1 MKVDDAIRALQDFP
15 WRNTGRTL
23 LQRFR
28 EDRLGNTASS
38 LTFTT
43 LISLVPLFAV
53 VLAVFSAF
61 PMFGK
66 LQVSLQQWLGANL
79 IPDPI
84 AKQVIGALTQFANKA
99 SRLGWV
105 GFGVLVVTAVSLV
118 LTIDRTFNAIW
129 RVRQPRPLGQRVLI
143 YWGVLT
149 LGPLAL
155 AGSIALTSYVA
166 SVSRGLVAAMPDS
179 LQLLLDLIDFGLSVL
194 VAAALYHY
202 VPNTAVRWRHALAG
216 GLFVA
221 LGLDIAKRLLV
232 LYIKAVPTFSAV
244 YGAFSAL
251 PILLLW
257 IYLMWVVLLLGAV
270 IAAYLPTLL
279 GGIAWRGDTPGAAFQ
294 LSLEVLRQL
303 AIARRGGRA
312 VVKVDTLARR
322 LHVESLQLQDV
333 FDALTALGWV
343 GRLEDGGGYA
353 LLIDPVDT
361 TLEPLMRRLL
371 LGPGRSTDFIWD
383 QGLLPQMRLQQAL
396 DVALDAAV

>member
-66 LQVSLQQWLGANL
+66 LQVNLQQWLAANL
-79 IPDPI
+79 IPDVI
-84 AKQVIGALTQFANKA
+84 AKQVIGALTQFASKA

-105 GFGVLVVTAVSLV
+105 GFVVLLLTAISLV

-129 RVRQPRPLGQRVLI
+129 RVRRPRRLAQRVLI

-149 LGPLAL
+149 LGPLVL
-155 AGSIALTSYVA
+155 AGSVALTSYVV
-166 SVSRGLVAAMPDS
+166 SMSRGLVGDMGDV
-179 LQLLLDLIDFGLSVL
+179 LQVVLDLIEFGLSVL
-194 VAAALYHY
+194 GAAALYHY
-202 VPNTAVRWRHALAG
+202 VPHTAVRWRHALAG
-216 GLFVA
+216 GVFVA
-221 LGLDIAKRLLV
+221 LGLDIAKRLLL
-232 LYIKAVPTFSAV
+232 LYIKAVPTFSTV
-244 YGAFSAL
+244 YGAFSAV

-270 IAAYLPTLL
+270 VAAYLPTLL
-279 GGIAWRGDTPGAAFQ
+279 SGIGWRVDKPGSTFQ
-294 LSLEVLRQL
+294 LALEVLRQL
-303 AIARRGGRA
+303 DASRAQGQPAIAE
-312 VVKVDTLARR
+312 VDALAKR
-322 LHVESLQLQDV
+322 LWVDSLQLEAVLETLADI
-333 FDALTALGWV
+333 GWV
-343 GRLEDGGGYA
+343 GRLEDGAYA
-353 LLIDPVDT
+353 LLVDPAEVP
-361 TLEPLMRRLL
+361 LEPLVRALL
-371 LGPGRSTDFIWD
+371 LGPGHSTAFVWRE
-383 QGLLPQMRLQQAL
+383 GLLPGMRLQAALAGGQAGH
-396 DVALDAAV
+396 

>member
-1 MKVDDAIRALQDFP
+1 MKFDDAVRALQAFP
-15 WRNTGRTL
+15 WRVTGRTL

-66 LQVSLQQWLGANL
+66 LQVSLQQWLASNL

-84 AKQVIGALTQFANKA
+84 AKQVIGALTQFASKA
-99 SRLGWV
+99 NRLGWV
-105 GFGVLVVTAVSLV
+105 GFAALVVTAVSLV

-129 RVRQPRPLGQRVLI
+129 RVRRPRPLGQRVLI
-143 YWGVLT
+143 YWAVLT

-155 AGSIALTSYVA
+155 AGSITLSSYVL
-166 SVSRGLVAAMPDS
+166 SVSRGLVSALPDS
-179 LQLLLDLIDFGLSVL
+179 LQIVLDLIEFGLTVL
-194 VAAALYHY
+194 GAAALYHY
-202 VPNTAVRWRHALAG
+202 VPYTSVRWRHAIAG

-232 LYIKAVPTFSAV
+232 VYIKAVPTFSAV
-244 YGAFSAL
+244 YGAFSAV

-270 IAAYLPTLL
+270 IAAYLPSLL
-279 GGIAWRGDTPGAAFQ
+279 AGIAWRGDTPGVGFQ
-294 LSLEVLRQL
+294 LALEVLRLLEAERHKGQPAVGEVDAL
-303 AIARRGGRA
+303 AAR
-312 VVKVDTLARR
+312 L
-322 LHVESLQLQDV
+322 LVESLQLEV
-333 FDALTALGWV
+333 VL
-343 GRLEDGGGYA
+343 
-353 LLIDPVDT
+353 
-361 TLEPLMRRLL
+361 
-371 LGPGRSTDFIWD
+371 
-383 QGLLPQMRLQQAL
+383 
-396 DVALDAAV
+396 